1 VVYSYPLA
9 AASCMLYTLSKMTSA
24 GQASGGNTQIREE
37 PFEFEGIAV
46 AVYRGGAGPPIGLL
60 HGSGPGASSIGNWR
74 TVLGPLAESFEVFAM
89 DLVGFGKSGRKPGP
103 PYFDYP
109 LWLRQAAALL
119 ARIQGERVGV
129 IGHSLSASLAL
140 ALAAREP
147 RVAGVVTTGAIGL
160 PFEPTDATR
169 RTWRCP
175 RDRKELVA
183 ALRGLIKDDA
193 VIDEDYLRARE
204 AVILAPGYAE
214 YFDAMFQGD
223 AEQYIEAAVLD
234 RATLERVACPVLLM
248 HGRDDQGF
256 PPAVSTRLAGYLRDA
271 DLVLLSECSHSVAFE
286 RTTTF
291 LALAREFFAR
301 HLTSSQE
308 NSQ

>member
-1 VVYSYPLA
+1 MICGCPLA
-9 AASCMLYTLSKMTSA
+9 AANCILYTLCKMTLA
-24 GQASGGNTQIREE
+24 GQASGDNSQIREE
-37 PFEFEGIAV
+37 TFGFEGIPV
-46 AVYRGGAGPPIGLL
+46 AVYRGGAGSPIVLL

-74 TVLGPLAESFEVFAM
+74 TVLDSLAESFEVFAM
-89 DLVGFGKSGRKPGP
+89 DLVGFGKSGRKPSP

-119 ARIQGERVGV
+119 ARIP
-129 IGHSLSASLAL
+129 GHSLSASIAL

-183 ALRGLIKDDA
+183 ALRGLIKDEA
-193 VIDEDYLRARE
+193 VIDENYLRARE
-204 AVILAPGYAE
+204 AVILAPDYAE

-248 HGRDDQGF
+248 HGRDDQAF

-291 LALAREFFAR
+291 LSIVREFFNR
-301 HLTSSQE
+301 HLTSDRE
-308 NSQ
+308 NSL